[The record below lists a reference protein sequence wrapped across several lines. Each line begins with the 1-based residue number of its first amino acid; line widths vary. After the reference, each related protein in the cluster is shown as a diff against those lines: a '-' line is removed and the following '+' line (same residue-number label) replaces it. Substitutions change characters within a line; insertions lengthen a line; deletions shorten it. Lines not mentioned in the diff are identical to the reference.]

1 MNAVFLRLLNMS
13 ITASWLII
21 AVIVLRLLLK
31 RAPKWLPCTL
41 WAIVAV
47 RLICPFSFESSF
59 SLIPSAETISPYAVQ
74 YAQRPEIDSGVTF
87 INNTLNPV
95 ISESFAPAPA
105 ASVNPLYVWMYIAS
119 IVWVIGVI
127 CLLGYALVSFIRIRG
142 KVREAVPLQD
152 NIWICDAVNS
162 PFILGLIRPRI
173 YLSSST
179 DEEQMKYILVHEKA
193 HLKRRD
199 HWWKPLGYMLL
210 AIYWFNPLIWAAYIL
225 LCRDIEIACDEK
237 AIKDMDMLQK
247 KSYSNALVSCSVQR
261 RMIMACPLA
270 FGEVGVKERVKIVL
284 NYRKPAFWVVMVTI
298 VACVL
303 VAVCFLTDPRND
315 TFDIKIVIPAGGEG
329 PVYYSEEEI
338 SPNRNRI
345 TLSSGEGLGDTSVIL
360 KPTEYKEE
368 NAYDE
373 PAYLTP
379 GLPVKMD
386 AEKGAWF
393 RIGVSMSNPTDEDIV
408 VYIRAKGVEVRIADI
423 AIGELAP
430 NSVPQDLYE
439 STTGGNDSDN
449 AVKTNDTTYN
459 EVSTSSEP
467 EKIWDADTAIR
478 AAILEKNIPSYESD
492 YDFACSDFVTLA
504 TMSATP
510 LAGETTHT
518 ITYYGWALYQ
528 QCKITQAGIEDVRGT
543 HIPVAL
549 TFDLNENGYTLREYW
564 EPRSGSYNIPDIR
577 DKFPADVAEDGTDS
591 QKFIMQQVQSCYK
604 QAIQF
609 SGLDTDAVIGKLLDT
624 ICSDPK
630 ASSNPQ
636 DYIDAHSIEY
646 RELLFYGEYTLR
658 YCFDRFD
665 HGNET
670 GLDGKIM
677 AIVCEELLQTKGM
690 GPADAGTVETG
701 QFWYDT
707 LLAHGGNLVEPYLE
721 HQGYWAQ

>member
-13 ITASWLII
+13 IAASWLII

-59 SLIPSAETISPYAVQ
+59 SLIPSAETISPYTVQ

-127 CLLGYALVSFIRIRG
+127 CLLGYALVSFLRIRY
-142 KVREAVPLQD
+142 KVREAMPLRD

-162 PFILGLIRPRI
+162 PFILGLVRPRI

-179 DEEQMKYILVHEKA
+179 DEEQMDYILVHEQA

-210 AIYWFNPLIWAAYIL
+210 AVYWFNPLVWAAYIL

-237 AIKDMDMLQK
+237 AIKDMDILQK

-261 RMIMACPLA
+261 RMIVACPLA
-270 FGEVGVKERVKIVL
+270 FGEVGVRERVKIVL
-284 NYRKPAFWVVMVTI
+284 NYRKPAFWVVMAAI
-298 VACVL
+298 AACVL

-338 SPNRNRI
+338 SPNRNKI
-345 TLSSGEGLGDTSVIL
+345 TLSSGKGLGDTSVVL
-360 KPTEYKEE
+360 KPTEVSEE

-373 PAYLTP
+373 PAYMTP
-379 GLPVKMD
+379 RLPIKMN
-386 AEKGAWF
+386 AEKGGWF
-393 RIGVSMSNPTDEDIV
+393 RIGVNMSNPTEEDIV
-408 VYIRAKGVEVRIADI
+408 VYVRVKGVEVRIADP
-423 AIGELAP
+423 AVSADV
-430 NSVPQDLYE
+430 N
-439 STTGGNDSDN
+439 TSD
-449 AVKTNDTTYN
+449 DT
-459 EVSTSSEP
+459 EPSSEESIPTSESDTPPDP

-510 LAGETTHT
+510 LAGDTTHT

-549 TFDLNENGYTLREYW
+549 TFDLNENGYTLKEYW

-609 SGLDTDAVIGKLLDT
+609 SGLDTDAVIGNLLDT

-630 ASSNPQ
+630 ASSDPQ

-670 GLDGKIM
+670 GLNGKIM

-690 GPADAGTVETG
+690 GPADAGTAETG

-707 LLAHGGNLVEPYLE
+707 LLAHASNLIQPYLE
-721 HQGYWAQ
+721 YQGYWAQ